1 MGANMTIQNQA
12 GETPRDVA
20 RRFGQLACVKILG
33 GDPGILHI
41 MAALIPSCT
50 REMKFNSKTMLYT
63 TYNKKFRNIY
73 KIKND

>member
-1 MGANMTIQNQA
+1 MTIQNQA

-50 REMKFNSKTMLYT
+50 REMISVKQCYT
-63 TYNKKFRNIY
+63 LLVMKHLETYTR
-73 KIKND
+73 

>member
-1 MGANMTIQNQA
+1 MTIQNQA

-41 MAALIPSCT
+41 MAAALIPSCI
-50 REMKFNSKTMLYT
+50 REMKSVKQCYT
-63 TYNKKFRNIY
+63 LLVMKH
-73 KIKND
+73 